1 MNSNADVKRYIDGQ
15 PDEWRPA
22 LKRLRTA
29 CRKQLLG
36 YTEVFEYGMPG
47 YQRGGTAE
55 IGFAKQARY
64 LSFYVLKK
72 PVLDANRGRLI
83 SSGNHYQNFIDCVKS
98 RAADKLIADI
108 EKRKRLTMVT
118 VAVAKPRPIAAEKT
132 EVAAAVVSIA
142 TMSARA

>member
-1 MNSNADVKRYIDGQ
+1 MNSNADVKRYVDSQ

-47 YQRGGTAE
+47 YQRGGTGE

-72 PVLDANRGRLI
+72 PVLAAHRAELVGLDVGKGCIRYRRPD
-83 SSGNHYQNFIDCVKS
+83 QIDWDVVNDLLAQT
-98 RAADKLIADI
+98 AASN
-108 EKRKRLTMVT
+108 
-118 VAVAKPRPIAAEKT
+118 AE
-132 EVAAAVVSIA
+132 VC
-142 TMSARA
+142 